1 MLFSRSTHQC
11 EIDGS
16 LLPVNMAGKCLGYW
30 WVRDLTASK
39 QVDENIKKARR
50 TFFHYG
56 TLGTFQGN
64 LNPLSTGSIIQTC
77 VMPVLMYGSE
87 NWVLTDKSIVQ
98 LESFLGEMAKRAK
111 RALKWLRISQIQQFG
126 GD

>member
-1 MLFSRSTHQC
+1 
-11 EIDGS
+11 
-16 LLPVNMAGKCLGYW
+16 MAGKCLGYW

-50 TFFHYG
+50 TLFHYG

-98 LESFLGEMAKRAK
+98 LESFLREMAKRAK

>member
-1 MLFSRSTHQC
+1 
-11 EIDGS
+11 
-16 LLPVNMAGKCLGYW
+16 MAGKCLGYW

-98 LESFLGEMAKRAK
+98 LESFFA
-111 RALKWLRISQIQQFG
+111 
-126 GD
+126 